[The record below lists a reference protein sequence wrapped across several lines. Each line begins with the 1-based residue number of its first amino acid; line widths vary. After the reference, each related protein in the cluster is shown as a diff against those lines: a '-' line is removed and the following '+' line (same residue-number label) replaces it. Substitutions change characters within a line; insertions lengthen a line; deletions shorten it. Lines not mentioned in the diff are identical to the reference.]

1 MFSSPDPKNPKRM
14 LSLRL
19 SNYESSP
26 QPTRNKLLSNGS
38 FLQNTLRIS
47 REPQP
52 IVLPIEEEQIL
63 NVNCMNCQELISI
76 DKIEEHSKLCTTVPE
91 AVENIESGSLLNHV
105 IFKLRKLETCLIDLT
120 KNTDLRPGDKNYI
133 SIFSRLCQKTL
144 NGNAE
149 DTENVIKSLS
159 SLLVTYKGSLGIR
172 IYADRLHA
180 LVQEQKLGY
189 QEEEINKKKE
199 ELEKIVEQVEK
210 FKNRSQMLQKA
221 VTKTVPSYKI
231 AEVNRKVDEI
241 TSDLVSIGSGT
252 SEVTALSGVDEE
264 FKQELD
270 EPFLGTGNDLQKHFY
285 SLCLAIKMKNSGKNQ
300 MQNVSIQKLYK
311 EAMDNNVPPD
321 SWQEYINNQ
330 LKNPLKWIDD
340 GRGRRRFQ
348 PRLSA
353 MRPQYFEVIVEEDN
367 SKSEYN

>member
-1 MFSSPDPKNPKRM
+1 MFSSPDSKNPKR
-14 LSLRL
+14 LPSLRL

-26 QPTRNKLLSNGS
+26 QPTRTKHFSHNS
-38 FLQNTLRIS
+38 FLQDTLRIS

-105 IFKLRKLETCLIDLT
+105 IFKLKKLESCLLDLT
-120 KNTDLRPGDKNYI
+120 KNPDLRPGDKNYI
-133 SIFSRLCQKTL
+133 SIFTRLCQKTL
-144 NGNAE
+144 NVNVD

-159 SLLVTYKGSLGIR
+159 SLLVSYKGSLGIR

-180 LVQEQKLGY
+180 LVQEQKLGF

-199 ELEKIVEQVEK
+199 ELGKIVEQVEK
-210 FKNRSQMLQKA
+210 FKNRSLVLQKA
-221 VTKTVPSYKI
+221 VTKAAPSYKI
-231 AEVNRKVDEI
+231 AEINRKVDEI
-241 TSDLVSIGSGT
+241 TSDLVSIGSNT

-264 FKQELD
+264 LKQDLE
-270 EPFLGTGNDLQKHFY
+270 EPFLGTGTDLQKHFY

-311 EAMDNNVPPD
+311 DAVDNNVPPD

-330 LKNPLKWIDD
+330 LKNPLKWTDD
-340 GRGRRRFQ
+340 NKGRRRFQ
-348 PRLSA
+348 PRSSA
-353 MRPQYFEVIVEEDN
+353 IRPQYFEVIVEEDN